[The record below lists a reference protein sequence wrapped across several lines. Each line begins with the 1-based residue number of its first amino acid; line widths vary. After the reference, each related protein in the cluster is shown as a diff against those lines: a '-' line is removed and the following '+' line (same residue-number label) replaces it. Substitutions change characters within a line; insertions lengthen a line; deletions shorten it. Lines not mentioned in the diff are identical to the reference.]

1 MGNVPPSGPD
11 PPGAGQGPDW
21 GEMKDKLVAARGA
34 DRMILIAG
42 LVFFVDSFLP
52 WYGVGITVL
61 GQHFGANRTGW
72 SVGGLAVLAVLFAI
86 LDTDVRKPDRCG
98 SMEEDRRA
106 CHVGQSAGARQ
117 MVGLHV
123 GFDDMGDTHRL
134 LGRGLEIRL
143 DLQLW
148 IHHSAA
154 GCPPSAEQVARAPGL
169 RRQELT
175 KDHDEPSFCPCVTLH
190 ML

>member
-1 MGNVPPSGPD
+1 MQERHVDVPH
-11 PPGAGQGPDW
+11 
-21 GEMKDKLVAARGA
+21 V
-34 DRMILIAG
+34 
-42 LVFFVDSFLP
+42 VF
-52 WYGVGITVL
+52 
-61 GQHFGANRTGW
+61 
-72 SVGGLAVLAVLFAI
+72 FAI

-106 CHVGQSAGARQ
+106 CHFGQSPGAGQ

-123 GFDDMGDTHRL
+123 GFDDMGDPHRL
-134 LGRGLEIRL
+134 LGRGFEIRL

-154 GCPPSAEQVARAPGL
+154 GCPSSAEQVTRAPGL

-175 KDHDEPSFCPCVTLH
+175 KDHDEPSFCPLCYAARAIGSNTYLG
-190 ML
+190 LFR